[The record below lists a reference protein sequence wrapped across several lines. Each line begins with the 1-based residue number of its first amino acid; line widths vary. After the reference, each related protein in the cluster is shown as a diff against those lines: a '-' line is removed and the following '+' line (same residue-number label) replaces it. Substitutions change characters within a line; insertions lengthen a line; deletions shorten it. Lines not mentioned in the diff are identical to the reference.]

1 MYDVKFYDSWV
12 RDVNEKKRNFNSAK
26 RIVVKVGSSS
36 IAYSTGKLNLFQIE
50 SLVRQ
55 LSDLHNQGK
64 DVLLVTSGAIGTGAG
79 KLGLT
84 VRPRTIPAKQAAAA
98 VGQGILMHIYEKFF
112 SEYGVTA
119 GQVLLT
125 REDFSDRRR
134 FLNARNTLHALL
146 QFGVIPVIN
155 ENDTVAVDEI
165 KLGENDTLSALVA
178 GLVDAELLVLLSDI
192 QGLYTADPR
201 QDPDAFLI
209 REVEEITPEIESL
222 AGGAG
227 SKLGTGGM
235 ATKIS
240 AARIAAH
247 SGVSTVLACAEEKDI
262 ILKIVAGE
270 QAGTVFWPSSNK
282 LENKKQWIAYSS
294 AVCGKICVD
303 EGAAAALVKQGKS
316 LLPSGITGVEGLFE
330 MGSTVSIVG
339 PDNQEIARG
348 ITSYSSVEI
357 EQIKGVQ
364 TKEISLILGYKDYDE
379 IVHRNNMVLNL

>member
-1 MYDVKFYDSWV
+1 MTE
-12 RDVNEKKRNFNSAK
+12 NKRNFNSVK
-26 RIVVKVGSSS
+26 RVVVKVGSSS
-36 IAYSTGKLNLFQIE
+36 IAYSTGKLNLYQIE

-64 DVLLVTSGAIGTGAG
+64 DVLLVTSGAIGAGVG
-79 KLGLT
+79 KLGLAG
-84 VRPRTIPAKQAAAA
+84 RPKTIPGKQAAAA

-125 REDFSDRRR
+125 REDFTDRRR

-146 QFGVIPVIN
+146 QYGVIPVIN

-178 GLVDAELLVLLSDI
+178 GLVDAELLILLSDI

-201 QDPDAFLI
+201 KDSQARLI
-209 REVEEITPEIESL
+209 REVKEITPEIESL

-247 SGVSTVLACAEEKDI
+247 SGISTVLACAGEKDI
-262 ILKIVAGE
+262 VLKVVAGE
-270 QAGTVFWPSSNK
+270 QVGTLFLPSSNK
-282 LENKKQWIAYSS
+282 LVNKKQWIAYSS
-294 AVCGKICVD
+294 AVCGKICID
-303 EGAAAALVKQGKS
+303 GGAASALIKRGKS
-316 LLPSGITGVEGLFE
+316 LLPSGVTGVEGQFE

-339 PDNQEIARG
+339 PDGQEIAKG
-348 ITSYSSVEI
+348 ITSYSSTEI
-357 EQIKGVQ
+357 DRIKGAQ
-364 TKEISLILGYKDYDE
+364 TKEISRILGYKDYE
-379 IVHRNNMVLNL
+379 EVVHRNNLVLNQ

>member
-1 MYDVKFYDSWV
+1 MTED
-12 RDVNEKKRNFNSAK
+12 KRNFNSAK

-64 DVLLVTSGAIGTGAG
+64 DVLLVSSGAIGTGAG
-79 KLGLT
+79 KLGLAG
-84 VRPRTIPAKQAAAA
+84 RPRTIPAKQAAAA

-112 SEYGVTA
+112 SEYGVIA

-192 QGLYTADPR
+192 QGLYTSDPR
-201 QDPDAFLI
+201 KDPGARLI
-209 REVEEITPEIESL
+209 REVKEITPAIESL

-262 ILKIVAGE
+262 ILKVVAGE
-270 QAGTVFWPSSNK
+270 QVGTLFLPSSNK
-282 LENKKQWIAYSS
+282 LENRKQWIAYSA
-294 AVCGKICVD
+294 AVCGKIRVD
-303 EGAAAALVKQGKS
+303 EGAAAALVNKGKS
-316 LLPSGITGVEGLFE
+316 LLPSGVTGVEGFFE
-330 MGSTVSIVG
+330 MGGTVSIVG
-339 PDNQEIARG
+339 PDNQEIGRG
-348 ITSYSSVEI
+348 ITSYSSVEVDL
-357 EQIKGVQ
+357 IKGVQ
-364 TKEISLILGYKDYDE
+364 TKEISRILGHKDYDE
-379 IVHRNNMVLNL
+379 VVHRNNLVLNL

>member
-1 MYDVKFYDSWV
+1 MKD
-12 RDVNEKKRNFNSAK
+12 KKRIFNSIK

-36 IAYSTGKLNLFQIE
+36 IAYSTGKLNLYQIE

-55 LSDLHNQGK
+55 LSGLHNQGK
-64 DVLLVTSGAIGTGAG
+64 QVLLVTSGAIGTGAG

-84 VRPRTIPAKQAAAA
+84 GRPKTIPAKQAAAA
-98 VGQGILMHIYEKFF
+98 VGQGILMHIYAKFF

-134 FLNARNTLHALL
+134 FLNARNTLHAML

-192 QGLYTADPR
+192 QGLYTSDPR
-201 QDPDAFLI
+201 KDPDARLI
-209 REVEEITPEIESL
+209 QVVEEITPEIESL

-235 ATKIS
+235 ATKIQ

-247 SGVSTVLACAEEKDI
+247 SGVSTVLACAGEKDI
-262 ILKIVAGE
+262 VLKVVAGE
-270 QAGTVFWPSSNK
+270 QAGTVFLPCSNK
-282 LENKKQWIAYSS
+282 LEHKKQWIAYSS
-294 AVCGKICVD
+294 AVSGKIHVD
-303 EGAAAALVKQGKS
+303 QGAVTALVKQGKS
-316 LLPSGITGVEGLFE
+316 LLPSGVTGVEGVFE
-330 MGSTVSIVG
+330 MGGTVTIIG
-339 PDNQEIARG
+339 PDKQEVGRG
-348 ITSYSSVEI
+348 ITSYSSAEI
-357 EQIKGVQ
+357 DLIKGAQ

-379 IVHRNNMVLNL
+379 VVHRNNLVLDL

>member
-1 MYDVKFYDSWV
+1 MTE
-12 RDVNEKKRNFNSAK
+12 NKRSRFNIAR

-36 IAYSTGKLNLFQIE
+36 IAYPTGKLNLFQIE

-55 LSDLHNQGK
+55 LSNLHNQGR

-79 KLGLT
+79 RLGLSG
-84 VRPRTIPAKQAAAA
+84 RPRTIPAKQAAAA

-192 QGLYTADPR
+192 QGLCTADPR
-201 QDPDAFLI
+201 RDPGACLI
-209 REVEEITPEIESL
+209 REVPEITPEIESL

-227 SKLGTGGM
+227 SKLGSGGM

-247 SGVSTVLACAEEKDI
+247 SGVSTVLACADEKDI
-262 ILKIVAGE
+262 ILKVISGE
-270 QAGTVFWPSSNK
+270 QVGTVFWPCGNK
-282 LENKKQWIAYSS
+282 LENRKQWIAYSA
-294 AVCGKICVD
+294 AVCGKIRVD
-303 EGAAAALVKQGKS
+303 EGAAAAMLKHGKS
-316 LLPSGITGVEGLFE
+316 LLPSGVTGVEGQFDI
-330 MGSTVSIVG
+330 GSTVSIVG

-348 ITSYSSVEI
+348 ITSYSSAEI
-357 EQIKGVQ
+357 DQIKGVQ
-364 TKEISLILGYKDYDE
+364 TREISRILGHKDYDE
-379 IVHRNNMVLNL
+379 IVHRNNMALNL

>member
-1 MYDVKFYDSWV
+1 MTE
-12 RDVNEKKRNFNSAK
+12 NKRSRFNIAR

-36 IAYSTGKLNLFQIE
+36 IAYPTGKLNLFQIE

-55 LSDLHNQGK
+55 LSNLHNQGR

-79 KLGLT
+79 RLGLAR
-84 VRPRTIPAKQAAAA
+84 RPRTIPAKQAAAA

-192 QGLYTADPR
+192 QGLCTADPR
-201 QDPDAFLI
+201 RDPGACLI
-209 REVEEITPEIESL
+209 REVPEITPEIESL

-227 SKLGTGGM
+227 SKLGSGGM

-247 SGVSTVLACAEEKDI
+247 SGVSTVLACADEKDI
-262 ILKIVAGE
+262 ILKVISGE
-270 QAGTVFWPSSNK
+270 QVGTVFWPCGNK
-282 LENKKQWIAYSS
+282 LENRKQWIAYSS
-294 AVCGKICVD
+294 AVCGKIRVD
-303 EGAAAALVKQGKS
+303 EGAAAAMLKHGKS
-316 LLPSGITGVEGLFE
+316 LLPSGVTGVEGQFDI
-330 MGSTVSIVG
+330 GSTVSIVG

-348 ITSYSSVEI
+348 ITSYSSAEI
-357 EQIKGVQ
+357 DQIKGVQ
-364 TKEISLILGYKDYDE
+364 TGEISRILGHKDYDE
-379 IVHRNNMVLNL
+379 IVHRNNMALNL